1 MEWNGLDWTGLE
13 WTGMG
18 STIRLAYVTL
28 LRAQQHRCS
37 SSSEDRGGS
46 GRSIDY
52 GSTTTST
59 FHAESLAGI
68 ELHFNALLS

>member
-1 MEWNGLDWTGLE
+1 MEWTGLDWTGLE

-46 GRSIDY
+46 GCSIDY

-59 FHAESLAGI
+59 YMVFHAESL
-68 ELHFNALLS
+68 